1 MKLKIVISVCL
12 LGLLVTCSKE
22 NENHQSKAQ
31 TIVDKAI
38 NAHGGEHYNHVKIN
52 FDFRDKSYEAIRKG
66 KDFTYTRSFTDSVGT
81 IRDTLS
87 NKNGFIRHVDDLPFN
102 LSDEESKK
110 YADSVNSVI
119 YFALMPY
126 NLNDPAVIKEYMG
139 EATIKGKTY
148 HKIFV
153 TFRTNGGGKDHQ
165 DEFMYWFNI
174 KTSKIDYMAYN
185 FHNEGGGTR
194 FRVAYN
200 PRIINGITFLDY
212 INYKGDD
219 KFKPIQDMDKRFL
232 KGELK
237 ILSKIELKNISVK
250 PLKS

>member
-1 MKLKIVISVCL
+1 MKFIIIL
-12 LGLLVTCSKE
+12 LFIFPLIACSKG
-22 NENHQSKAQ
+22 NKNRQSDPRAQ

-38 NAHGGEHYNHVKIN
+38 HAHGGKNYNHVKIN

-87 NKNGFIRHVDDLPFN
+87 NKGLIRHVDDIPFN
-102 LSDEESKK
+102 LGDEESKK
-110 YADSVNSVI
+110 YANSVNSVV

-126 NLNDPAVIKEYMG
+126 KLNDPSVIKKYKG
-139 EATIKGKTY
+139 ESKIKGETY

-153 TFRTNGGGKDHQ
+153 TFQKKDGGTDYQ
-165 DEFMYWFNI
+165 DQFMYWINK
-174 KTSKIDYMAYN
+174 KTNKMDYMAYN
-185 FHNEGGGTR
+185 FHTEGGGTR

-212 INYKGDD
+212 VNYKGDD
-219 KFKPIQDMDKRFL
+219 KFRPIQDMDKRFL

-237 ILSKIELKNISVK
+237 ILSKIELKNILVK
-250 PLKS
+250 PLKP

>member
-12 LGLLVTCSKE
+12 LGLFVTCSK
-22 NENHQSKAQ
+22 AQ
-31 TIVDKAI
+31 PIIDKAI
-38 NAHGGEHYNHVKIN
+38 NAHGGELYNDVKIN
-52 FDFRDKSYEAIRKG
+52 FDFRDKSYEAVRKG

-87 NKNGFIRHVDDLPFN
+87 PKGLIRHVDDIPFD
-102 LSDEESKK
+102 LSDEMSRK
-110 YADSVNSVI
+110 YTESVNSVI

-126 NLNDPAVIKEYMG
+126 NLNDPAVIKEYKG
-139 EATIKGKTY
+139 ESKIKGKAY

-153 TFRTNGGGKDHQ
+153 TFQKKGGGKDYQ
-165 DEFMYWFNI
+165 DQFMYWINK
-174 KTSKIDYMAYN
+174 KTNKIDYMAYN

-194 FRVAYN
+194 FRAAYN

-212 INYKGDD
+212 VNYKGDD

-232 KGELK
+232 KDELK

-250 PLKS
+250 SLKP